1 MGYMAQN
8 QMTRDPVAQIENFK
22 TQPENPNFPLHRP
35 IFFSFL
41 NSSSFFFFLAATLT
55 LHAATTCSGLDTPLL
70 SSTATRWVDGGLGT
84 RRPVRAASP
93 SDGERPLEAASPSSI
108 DARAYHMPVN

>member
-41 NSSSFFFFLAATLT
+41 NSSSFFFFSRPHLLSTLPPHAVALIGHCLAARRLDGSTL
-55 LHAATTCSGLDTPLL
+55 
-70 SSTATRWVDGGLGT
+70 V
-84 RRPVRAASP
+84 
-93 SDGERPLEAASPSSI
+93 
-108 DARAYHMPVN
+108 